1 MATTIG
7 KGVKITGSLTADE
20 PVSIIGILNGEVLV
34 ANHAVTVETG
44 GRVDGA
50 VTARVITVQGGSVG
64 RLVARDV
71 VRVLEGATV
80 KADVTSPKL
89 ALEGGATFNG
99 KVDGGA
105 RAEAAAR
112 VAKYR
117 QNGPAEAP
125 AARSRGRG

>member
-1 MATTIG
+1 MSTTIG

-20 PVSIIGILNGEVLV
+20 PVSIVGTLNGEVLV

-50 VTARVITVQGGSVG
+50 VTARVITVQGGSAG
-64 RLVARDV
+64 RLIARDV
-71 VRVLEGATV
+71 VRLLVGATV

-89 ALEGGATFNG
+89 ALEDGAQFSG
-99 KVDGGA
+99 RVDGGA

-112 VAKYR
+112 VAAYR
-117 QNGPAEAP
+117 QNPPGDGGG
-125 AARSRGRG
+125 ARP

>member
-7 KGVKITGSLTADE
+7 KGVNITGSLTADE
-20 PVSIIGILNGEVLV
+20 PVSIVGTLRGEVLV

-50 VTARVITVQGGSVG
+50 VTARVITVQGGSAG
-64 RLVARDV
+64 RLIARDV

-80 KADVTSPKL
+80 KGDVTSPKL
-89 ALEGGATFNG
+89 ALEDGATFNG

-105 RAEAAAR
+105 RADAAAR
-112 VAKYR
+112 VVAAR
-117 QNGPAEAP
+117 QNGGSDSN
-125 AARSRGRG
+125 AARR

>member
-7 KGVKITGSLTADE
+7 KGVNITGSLTADE
-20 PVSIIGILNGEVLV
+20 PVSIVGTLHGELLV

-80 KADVTSPKL
+80 NADVASPKL
-89 ALEGGATFNG
+89 ALEEGAVFNG

-117 QNGPAEAP
+117 QNGTPEGV
-125 AARSRGRG
+125 ARP

>member
-7 KGVKITGSLTADE
+7 KGVNITGSLTADE
-20 PVSIIGILNGEVLV
+20 PVSIIGTLHGEVLV
-34 ANHAVTVETG
+34 ANHAVTVELG

-50 VTARVITVQGGSVG
+50 VTARVITVQGGSAG
-64 RLVARDV
+64 RLIARDV
-71 VRVLEGATV
+71 VRVLDGATV

-89 ALEGGATFNG
+89 ALEDGAMFNG

-112 VAKYR
+112 VAAYR
-117 QNGPAEAP
+117 QSSSTEAAAERP
-125 AARSRGRG
+125 

>member
-1 MATTIG
+1 TIG
-7 KGVKITGSLTADE
+7 KGLNITGSLTADE
-20 PVSIIGILNGEVLV
+20 PVSIIGTLRGDVLV

-44 GRVDGA
+44 GRVDGPL
-50 VTARVITVQGGSVG
+50 T
-64 RLVARDV
+64 ARDV

-89 ALEGGATFNG
+89 ALADGATFSG

-112 VAKYR
+112 VAAYR
-117 QNGPAEAP
+117 QNGSADP
-125 AARSRGRG
+125 AAAR

>member
-7 KGVKITGSLTADE
+7 KGVNITGSLTADE
-20 PVSIIGILNGEVLV
+20 PVSILGMLNGEVLV

-50 VTARVITVQGGSVG
+50 VTARVITVQGGTAG
-64 RLVARDV
+64 RLIARDV

-80 KADVTSPKL
+80 NADVATPKL
-89 ALEGGATFNG
+89 ALEEGAVFNG

-105 RAEAAAR
+105 TRAEAAAR

-117 QNGPAEAP
+117 NSTATTPA
-125 AARSRGRG
+125 

>member
-1 MATTIG
+1 MSTTIG

-20 PVSIIGILNGEVLV
+20 PVSIIGTLNGEVLV

-50 VTARVITVQGGSVG
+50 VTARVITVLGGTAG
-64 RLVARDV
+64 RLIARDV
-71 VRVLEGATV
+71 VRLLDGATV

-89 ALEGGATFNG
+89 ALEDGAVFSG
-99 KVDGGA
+99 RVDGGA

-112 VAKYR
+112 VAAYR
-117 QNGPAEAP
+117 QTTPGDAG
-125 AARSRGRG
+125 AARP

>member
-7 KGVKITGSLTADE
+7 KGVRITGSLTADE
-20 PVSIIGILNGEVLV
+20 PVFIVGTLNGDVLV

-50 VTARVITVQGGSVG
+50 VTARVITVQGGSAG
-64 RLVARDV
+64 RLIARDV

-80 KADVTSPKL
+80 NADVASPRL
-89 ALEGGATFNG
+89 ALEEGAVFNG
-99 KVDGGA
+99 RVDGAG

-112 VAKYR
+112 VAVYR
-117 QNGPAEAP
+117 QSGTAESGAP
-125 AARSRGRG
+125 RT

>member
-1 MATTIG
+1 MSTTIG

-20 PVSIIGILNGEVLV
+20 PVSIIGTLNGEVLV

-50 VTARVITVQGGSVG
+50 VTARVITVQGGTVG
-64 RLVARDV
+64 RLIARDL
-71 VRVLEGATV
+71 VRLLEGAKV
-80 KADVTSPKL
+80 QADIASPKL
-89 ALEGGATFNG
+89 ALEEGAVFTG

-105 RAEAAAR
+105 RAEAATR

-117 QNGPAEAP
+117 QNGTPEP
-125 AARSRGRG
+125 GTVRS

>member
-7 KGVKITGSLTADE
+7 KGLKITGSLTADE
-20 PVSIIGILNGEVLV
+20 PVSIVGTLHGELLV

-80 KADVTSPKL
+80 NADVASPKL
-89 ALEGGATFNG
+89 ALEEGAVFNG

-117 QNGPAEAP
+117 QNGTPEGV
-125 AARSRGRG
+125 ARP

>member
-7 KGVKITGSLTADE
+7 KGVNITGSLTADE
-20 PVSIIGILNGEVLV
+20 PVSIIGTLHGEVLV
-34 ANHAVTVETG
+34 ANHAVTVELG

-50 VTARVITVQGGSVG
+50 VTARVITVQGGSAG
-64 RLVARDV
+64 RLIARDV
-71 VRVLEGATV
+71 VRVLDGATV

-89 ALEGGATFNG
+89 ALEDGAMFNG

-112 VAKYR
+112 VAAYR
-117 QNGPAEAP
+117 QNSPSETAAERP
-125 AARSRGRG
+125 

>member
-7 KGVKITGSLTADE
+7 KGVNITGTLTADE
-20 PVSIIGILNGEVLV
+20 PVSIIGTLHGEVLV
-34 ANHAVTVETG
+34 ANHAVTVEIG

-50 VTARVITVQGGSVG
+50 VTARVITVQGGSAG
-64 RLVARDV
+64 RLIARDV
-71 VRVLEGATV
+71 VRVLDGATV

-89 ALEGGATFNG
+89 ALEDGAVFNG

-112 VAKYR
+112 VAAYR
-117 QNGPAEAP
+117 QNSSTEGVVERP
-125 AARSRGRG
+125 